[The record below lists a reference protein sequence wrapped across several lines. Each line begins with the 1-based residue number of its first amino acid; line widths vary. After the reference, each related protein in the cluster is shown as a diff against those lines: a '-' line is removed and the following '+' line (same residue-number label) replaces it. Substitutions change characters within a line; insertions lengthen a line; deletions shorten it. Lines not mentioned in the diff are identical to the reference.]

1 MRHQVKKGLVLTLCA
16 VLAALS
22 AVSCGDAGKTMSG
35 GSSQPEVSASSA
47 ESSESEAAVEPMKK
61 YDPPI
66 TITTVFGEG
75 NFEFPEGEDYG
86 HNDMY
91 QLWED
96 TMGVH
101 IVNKI
106 QCPATAVKEKMQM
119 AIASNDI
126 PDFGSVDATML
137 RTLIKN
143 DMVEDMTD
151 IYNTWA
157 SDNLKEV
164 TGQSDN
170 ALFAPTLKDGRY
182 MALPR
187 ANTIGDQL
195 PILFI
200 RSDWLDKLNLDPPK
214 TVEEMFE
221 IAEAFATQDPDGN
234 GIADTYGIQMDK
246 DLSKLPYLLASYGAY
261 SKQWVKQEDGSYIAG
276 CTDPKVKEG
285 LQAMRDLYA
294 AGGLDPEFAVK
305 EEAKTEEFVAAG
317 KIGMYIG
324 FFWWPLGAMKDCVA
338 NVEGADWIA
347 VELPP
352 SKNMETYLTP
362 VELNTAGY
370 LYVRKGYEHP
380 EAVVVMMNHLC
391 DGYAAPWLVGE
402 DTDFAK
408 GYQAIAADVKYK
420 NVAVNGMMP
429 FSLAGNI
436 NWGPIFQ
443 EAIDKGEKHVFGKDQ
458 DYQNV
463 ISTELS
469 PEMQWA
475 WKKVYLEA
483 YPVLG
488 DFENL
493 HYNDYTGSPT
503 DTAVKVQ
510 SLLEKEMLTTFI
522 GMIMGEIPID
532 SFDDF
537 VKRYNSMGG
546 EKIAQEIQAAMAE

>member
-1 MRHQVKKGLVLTLCA
+1 MRHQVKKGLALTLCA

-246 DLSKLPYLLASYGAY
+246 DLSKLPYLLASYAGLVRCRRLGSGICGKRR
-261 SKQWVKQEDGSYIAG
+261 SKNGRVCRSGKDRYVYWLFLVAVRGY
-276 CTDPKVKEG
+276 EG
-285 LQAMRDLYA
+285 LCGQCGGGRLDCCGAASFQKYGDLFDPS
-294 AGGLDPEFAVK
+294 GTKHGRLFVRSQGL
-305 EEAKTEEFVAAG
+305 
-317 KIGMYIG
+317 
-324 FFWWPLGAMKDCVA
+324 
-338 NVEGADWIA
+338 
-347 VELPP
+347 
-352 SKNMETYLTP
+352 
-362 VELNTAGY
+362 
-370 LYVRKGYEHP
+370 
-380 EAVVVMMNHLC
+380 
-391 DGYAAPWLVGE
+391 
-402 DTDFAK
+402 
-408 GYQAIAADVKYK
+408 
-420 NVAVNGMMP
+420 
-429 FSLAGNI
+429 
-436 NWGPIFQ
+436 
-443 EAIDKGEKHVFGKDQ
+443 
-458 DYQNV
+458 
-463 ISTELS
+463 
-469 PEMQWA
+469 
-475 WKKVYLEA
+475 
-483 YPVLG
+483 
-488 DFENL
+488 
-493 HYNDYTGSPT
+493 
-503 DTAVKVQ
+503 
-510 SLLEKEMLTTFI
+510 
-522 GMIMGEIPID
+522 
-532 SFDDF
+532 
-537 VKRYNSMGG
+537 
-546 EKIAQEIQAAMAE
+546 